1 MGGRSSNAE
10 RNHQSYLSEG
20 NYRELDSYDE
30 ETLNDQTLTR
40 EQTSDQF
47 PEVPV
52 NRVDNELK
60 KASAAIKSQERDRVQ
75 GSINRIDNLL
85 KNPELTEEQRKSLN
99 KQLDK
104 LLTAANDA
112 Y

>member
-1 MGGRSSNAE
+1 MGGRSSTAE
-10 RNHQSYLSEG
+10 RNHQNYLGERDFE
-20 NYRELDSYDE
+20 NLDSYDE
-30 ETLNDQTLTR
+30 ETLNDQSLTR

-60 KASAAIKSQERDRVQ
+60 MASAAIKSQDRGRVQ
-75 GSINRIDNLL
+75 GSINRIENLL
-85 KNPELTEEQRKSLN
+85 KNPELTEEQRKSLR
-99 KQLDK
+99 KQLSN
-104 LLTAANDA
+104 LLTAANDV